1 MTFNPVA
8 TTMCLLSVI
17 SLAGCISTEPAAPQL
32 LSKLSQQQ
40 LKDEL
45 AAHIDEYQAVKPSIE
60 RLVELEGDLRVLITQ
75 ISDMQK
81 QPPNMTATS
90 VASTAS
96 PANTILPIEEIDLV
110 TMEQPSVMDNAHID
124 QPLQVPSLKAVKGNV
139 PKTALKVSPTS
150 AYKQCS
156 PAPAQPNAN
165 QFAVHVSSFNRAD
178 LLSQGWDDAVQLQP
192 SFCGKSAIVQRIA
205 IKNKVFFSLRIG
217 PYVDKPAAKLACTEL
232 RSKKQYCRVTDF
244 TGETL

>member
-81 QPPNMTATS
+81 QPSNMI
-90 VASTAS
+90 
-96 PANTILPIEEIDLV
+96 ILPIEEIDLV
-110 TMEQPSVMDNAHID
+110 TMEQPSVMDNAQID

>member
-81 QPPNMTATS
+81 QPSNMI
-90 VASTAS
+90 
-96 PANTILPIEEIDLV
+96 ILPIEEIDLV

>member
-81 QPPNMTATS
+81 QPPNMI
-90 VASTAS
+90 
-96 PANTILPIEEIDLV
+96 ILPIEEIDLV
-110 TMEQPSVMDNAHID
+110 TMEQPSVMDNAQID

>member
-8 TTMCLLSVI
+8 ITMCLLSVI

-81 QPPNMTATS
+81 QPPNMI
-90 VASTAS
+90 
-96 PANTILPIEEIDLV
+96 ILPIEEIDLV
-110 TMEQPSVMDNAHID
+110 TMEQPSVMDNAQID